1 MFNPLKDSLKIVI
14 RYGAIKKNDA
24 KEKLLQFYFW
34 FGPTQNNDYRCGIII
49 MKCLWKFYGFV
60 LDILSVPVT

>member
-1 MFNPLKDSLKIVI
+1 MEQFKKI
-14 RYGAIKKNDA
+14 NA

-49 MKCLWKFYGFV
+49 IKCLWKFYGFV